1 MVATDSR
8 SCTLLILLV
17 ATVVFDADQ
26 PHATGAQTHLN
37 LAGTGI
43 ECVVQ
48 QLAQHRCGA
57 LDHLASG
64 DLTDQFV
71 GKLADG
77 ARQERGICHQGILG
91 LALQR

>member
-1 MVATDSR
+1 MAFER
-8 SCTLLILLV
+8 HRQLFRGNA

-26 PHATGAQTHLN
+26 PNATGAQAHLDV
-37 LAGTGI
+37 AGSGI
-43 ECVVQ
+43 QRVVQ
-48 QLAQHRCGA
+48 QLAQHRCRS

-64 DLTDQFV
+64 DLTDQFI

-77 ARQERGICHQGILG
+77 ARQERGICHSGILG